1 MLTDASF
8 KINVKNGI
16 TKDPYPGSTSRNP
29 TYSCLKVDGIQS
41 IANSSLLSD
50 ERHILFYSQIPGE
63 ERQLSIVD
71 HSTLECRTFTSGELS
86 KENAAWPQSGWDKLA
101 AWHSGSVLLYN
112 GNPLKAKEEAE
123 QRAKEEAEQRAKEI
137 AEQKARDKNKGKS
150 EKRAQNDVS
159 FEKLSFDG
167 GPEQP
172 SHTTTL
178 KATQVEQISDVSEDF
193 SSWDLTA
200 LKSFDIDLN
209 KPSLSKGSDIKIPD
223 DLRCFDITALSM
235 DQNYTYVAFDSNPRR
250 ILVFSRNDNSPV
262 ARLVVPAPADPGKYD
277 FNQISGI
284 VIRKDCIA
292 ATTLVG
298 HIAIWDR
305 QLLVGAKNNVDIR
318 PSWMSTKLDSLG
330 MGLPHLIEQVSMSQD
345 CQRMVVS
352 DPLWCLHPAY
362 ISRPPGNVEKF
373 QTIPARK
380 REKRADSLLRVDED
394 CCIAAVGVAVRT
406 AATPKLEIFDANK
419 DNLLMTFSLSSLGW
433 NEYLGEFR
441 DLSLERRSIKYYGTK
456 GIVSV
461 DFAEEEAMPDDIY
474 RCSRNIPFNVI
485 FWGGVCA

>member
-16 TKDPYPGSTSRNP
+16 TKDPYPGSTSKNP

-50 ERHILFYSQIPGE
+50 ERHILFYSQIKSE
-63 ERQLSIVD
+63 RRQLSIAD
-71 HSTLECRTFTSGELS
+71 HSTLECRTFTSGELLT
-86 KENAAWPQSGWDKLA
+86 AGWPQNGWDKLA

-123 QRAKEEAEQRAKEI
+123 QRAKEK

-150 EKRAQNDVS
+150 EKRAQND
-159 FEKLSFDG
+159 
-167 GPEQP
+167 
-172 SHTTTL
+172 
-178 KATQVEQISDVSEDF
+178 VEQISDVSEDF

-235 DQNYTYVAFDSNPRR
+235 DLNYTYVAFDSNPRR
-250 ILVFSRNDNSPV
+250 ILVFSRNDNSLV
-262 ARLVVPAPADPGKYD
+262 ARLVVPAPADPVKYD

-352 DPLWCLHPAY
+352 DSLWCLHPAY

-380 REKRADSLLRVDED
+380 REKGANSLLRLDEN
-394 CCIAAVGVAVRT
+394 CCIAAVGVAPTGVRT

-419 DNLLMTFSLSSLGW
+419 DNLLMTFSLSSLKW

-461 DFAEEEAMPDDIY
+461 DFAEEGAMPDDIY

-485 FWGGVCA
+485 FWGGACA